1 MFRSAP
7 LFLFAS
13 LVLLWFGIAQL
24 NHALAPLH
32 VHLFGGGLY
41 VVFSA
46 LRLPSASGLLLSCLA
61 GLWCD
66 SANPVPFGT
75 HLVLFAVAHTL
86 IRKSRPHLDTRH
98 TPSLVLVALLT
109 NAALSLTLTT
119 FLITRAPIIARATPR
134 LVLDLLLSEALIAL
148 IAPWFLALQNRLLL
162 IARQASG
169 STTPSDTFHNR
180 R

>member
-1 MFRSAP
+1 MFRSVPA
-7 LFLFAS
+7 FLFAS
-13 LVLLWFGIAQL
+13 LVLLWFGLEQF
-24 NHALAPLH
+24 NHALSPLH

-41 VVFSA
+41 VVFFA
-46 LRLPSASGLLLSCLA
+46 LRLPSAGGLLLSCLA

-66 SANPVPFGT
+66 AASPVPLGT
-75 HLVLFAVAHTL
+75 HLILFAIAHTL

-109 NAALSLTLTT
+109 NAALWLALTA
-119 FLITRAPIIARATPR
+119 FLISRSPIIARATPR
-134 LVLDLLLSEALIAL
+134 LLLDLLLSEAFIAL
-148 IAPWFLALQNRLLL
+148 IAPWFFALQNRLLL
-162 IARQASG
+162 IARRASG